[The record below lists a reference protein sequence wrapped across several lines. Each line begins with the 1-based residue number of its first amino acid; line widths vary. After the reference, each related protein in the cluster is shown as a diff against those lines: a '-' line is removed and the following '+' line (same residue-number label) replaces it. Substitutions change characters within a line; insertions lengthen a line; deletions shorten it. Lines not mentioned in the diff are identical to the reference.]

1 MLKMHERSFEIKS
14 ENMIELGRVCLKI
27 AGREAG
33 KYCVIVERI
42 DDNFVLITGP
52 KSITRVK
59 RRKCNINHLE
69 STEERFDIN
78 PKADDSQI
86 EELWKRSNLIKKL
99 EIKVPIKRKEKPK
112 EKSAKEKQQLTSLQ
126 SQQKSKQKDTKSHS

>member
-1 MLKMHERSFEIKS
+1 
-14 ENMIELGRVCLKI
+14 MIESGRICLKL

-42 DDNFVLITGP
+42 DENFVLITGP

-59 RRKCNINHLE
+59 RRKCNIDHLE
-69 STEERFDIN
+69 PTEEKFDIN

-86 EELWKRSNLIKKL
+86 EELWKKSNLIEKFG
-99 EIKVPIKRKEKPK
+99 IKIPVKRKEKPM
-112 EKSAKEKQQLTSLQ
+112 EKPAKEKQQSTSLKP
-126 SQQKSKQKDTKSHS
+126 QQVSKQKDTK